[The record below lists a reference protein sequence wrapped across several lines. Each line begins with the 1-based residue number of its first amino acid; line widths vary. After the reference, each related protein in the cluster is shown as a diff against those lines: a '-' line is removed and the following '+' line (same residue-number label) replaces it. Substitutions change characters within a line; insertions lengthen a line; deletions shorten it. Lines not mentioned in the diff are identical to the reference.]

1 MLVRVE
7 MIKGKSAKYKKAVL
21 NAIHYAMEDV
31 LEITED
37 ERFQRIVEIP
47 EEDFEMSSEKTNGF
61 MIIEITLFPGRP
73 KELKKA
79 LIKKITSNL
88 AESLS
93 LDADDIYII
102 FHEPPLENWGMA
114 GEQLG

>member
-7 MIKGKSAKYKKAVL
+7 MIKGKSAKYKKTVL
-21 NAIHYAMEDV
+21 NSIHDAMEEV

-37 ERFQRIVEIP
+37 ERFQRIIEIP
-47 EEDFEMSSEKTNGF
+47 EEDFEMSAEKTNGF

-73 KELKKA
+73 KEVKKE
-79 LIKKITSNL
+79 LIKKITNNLSNN
-88 AESLS
+88 LS
-93 LDADDIYII
+93 IDVDDVYII